1 MSDDEDEDTKQS
13 AAETLPKTQQTTC
26 LRMEEI
32 LNVFWLFFLLHFR
45 SSHHQSTKG
54 KMLCCEYIK
63 IYEHILVYI
72 IKRTCAIEK
81 CK

>member
-32 LNVFWLFFLLHFR
+32 LNVFWLFFLLHF
-45 SSHHQSTKG
+45 
-54 KMLCCEYIK
+54 
-63 IYEHILVYI
+63 
-72 IKRTCAIEK
+72 
-81 CK
+81 